1 MFFKKLNIILFLLI
15 FTNSIFSQNDFYD
28 TDSLR
33 EIRISFYDSNWDY
46 LLDSLYIKGDN
57 DRILA
62 SVTIDGNF
70 YDSVGVRYKGFSSVS
85 VDRVKNPFNIKLD
98 YVIDG
103 QNHQG
108 FDKLKLANVFQDP
121 SFVREVLSYEVCR
134 KYMPSP
140 KANYANVF
148 INDTLWGLYTNVE
161 AINKDFLV
169 KNYKSKYNPF
179 FKCNPKNIDIQ
190 VGGENSNLSQSHG
203 TDSLDY
209 FAYYDQK
216 SNFGWSTL
224 YNLID
229 TLNNYI
235 DSIDN
240 ILNVNRTLWM
250 HALNYAMVNFD
261 SYIGYAQNY
270 YLYYDNAK
278 QWNPII
284 WDLNMSFGS
293 FRLTDASQLYFNG
306 FDINQAQNMDPLI
319 HHNYISTSPRPLL
332 KKLFEN
338 DRHRK
343 MYIAHIRT
351 IIEENFI
358 NQDYINRAQF
368 LQNLIDQSVQN
379 DTNKFYS
386 YSDFTSNLNN
396 QVILSTSICPGISQ
410 LMDTRSSYLSSYS
423 GYSGEPYISNITTN
437 YQNFVVGGDLWIK
450 AEISNANFAQVQ
462 FRFGENERFKSLIMY
477 DDGNHNDGIAGDG
490 VYGCKISNCSNSI
503 DYYVYADNDSAG
515 IFSPKRASFEFY
527 NLTIP
532 IQKGDLVINE
542 LMSNNLSVVADKS
555 GKYDD
560 WIELYNKST
569 YPISTNGL
577 YLSDTLLNLSK
588 WKLPN
593 HVINPDSYY
602 IIWADE
608 DEHQGGKHANFR
620 LSNNGETLI
629 LANMDS
635 TVIDSIT
642 FISQPNDMSYS
653 RSPNGF
659 GGFTV
664 LTPTFSFS
672 NDFASNVHENTKF
685 SNFIAYPNPF
695 TDKLFVNT
703 KEKYSIRDIFG
714 REVNLNNFN
723 YHETSSWSK
732 GVYFI
737 HLNNKNKQVVKILK
751 I

>member
-108 FDKLKLANVFQDP
+108 FDKLKLANAYQDP

-169 KNYKSKYNPF
+169 KNYNSKYNPF

-209 FAYYDQK
+209 FPYYDQK
-216 SNFGWSTL
+216 SNFGWLTL

-293 FRLTDASQLYFNG
+293 FRLTDQ
-306 FDINQAQNMDPLI
+306 
-319 HHNYISTSPRPLL
+319 
-332 KKLFEN
+332 
-338 DRHRK
+338 
-343 MYIAHIRT
+343 
-351 IIEENFI
+351 
-358 NQDYINRAQF
+358 
-368 LQNLIDQSVQN
+368 
-379 DTNKFYS
+379 TN
-386 YSDFTSNLNN
+386 
-396 QVILSTSICPGISQ
+396 
-410 LMDTRSSYLSSYS
+410 
-423 GYSGEPYISNITTN
+423 
-437 YQNFVVGGDLWIK
+437 
-450 AEISNANFAQVQ
+450 
-462 FRFGENERFKSLIMY
+462 
-477 DDGNHNDGIAGDG
+477 
-490 VYGCKISNCSNSI
+490 
-503 DYYVYADNDSAG
+503 
-515 IFSPKRASFEFY
+515 
-527 NLTIP
+527 
-532 IQKGDLVINE
+532 
-542 LMSNNLSVVADKS
+542 
-555 GKYDD
+555 
-560 WIELYNKST
+560 
-569 YPISTNGL
+569 
-577 YLSDTLLNLSK
+577 
-588 WKLPN
+588 
-593 HVINPDSYY
+593 
-602 IIWADE
+602 
-608 DEHQGGKHANFR
+608 
-620 LSNNGETLI
+620 
-629 LANMDS
+629 
-635 TVIDSIT
+635 
-642 FISQPNDMSYS
+642 
-653 RSPNGF
+653 
-659 GGFTV
+659 
-664 LTPTFSFS
+664 
-672 NDFASNVHENTKF
+672 
-685 SNFIAYPNPF
+685 
-695 TDKLFVNT
+695 
-703 KEKYSIRDIFG
+703 
-714 REVNLNNFN
+714 
-723 YHETSSWSK
+723 
-732 GVYFI
+732 
-737 HLNNKNKQVVKILK
+737 
-751 I
+751 